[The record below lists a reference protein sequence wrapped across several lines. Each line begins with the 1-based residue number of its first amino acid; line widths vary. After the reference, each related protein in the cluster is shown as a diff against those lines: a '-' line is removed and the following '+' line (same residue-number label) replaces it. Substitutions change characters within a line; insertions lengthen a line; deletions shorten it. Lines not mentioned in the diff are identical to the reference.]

1 MVLDIFD
8 RIGVLEAAKSGKLT
22 LGLFHV
28 VGPAIASL
36 EEIGEIAKYLQERT
50 M

>member
-8 RIGVLEAAKSGKLT
+8 RIGVLEAAKSGKFT

-28 VGPAIASL
+28 VGPRSL
-36 EEIGEIAKYLQERT
+36 RSRNP
-50 M
+50 